1 MSFIK
6 KFFSNSHKPK
16 QKKKYESTFDH
27 EGWLNLFKDASAN
40 RSYDALHGLRI
51 ALIDDTFRRLDAGW
65 YTSCTGEAVKFEKG
79 VHNPE
84 ENTKDVIPYDF
95 MDKKFPELPPMEDR
109 PFQKTEVF
117 VRNADCVIEALKMLD
132 EGMRPAVINMANAN
146 NPGGGYLSGSGAQE
160 ENLFRRSNCNNFL
173 DPNRNGYNPNIYPI
187 PLIGGHYVPGVTIFR
202 GPESEGY
209 PLLPEP
215 KKIDVLTVAALS
227 YPDIYYDSQRGE
239 YMMYEKDVKTSS
251 QKIRV
256 LYEMAREQGND
267 GIVLSAIGCGAFRNP
282 PKQVAEL
289 FLEATKK
296 YYGFFKQIVFAI
308 FGNPDFIFTLI
319 SIFHI
324 FTFIFFFL

>member
-6 KFFSNSHKPK
+6 KFFSSKRK
-16 QKKKYESTFDH
+16 SKKEKKYESTFDH
-27 EGWLNLFKDASAN
+27 EGWLKKFKEASEK
-40 RSYDALHGLRI
+40 RSYDDLHELRVNI
-51 ALIDDTFRRLDAGW
+51 IGDTFSRLDAGW
-65 YTSCTGEAVKFEKG
+65 YKSYTGEKVEFEKG
-79 VHNPE
+79 VHDPK
-84 ENTKDVIPYDF
+84 ENTKLVRPYDF
-95 MDKKFPELPPMEDR
+95 TDIDFPELPPMAER

-117 VRNADCVIEALKMLD
+117 VRNADCVIETLKMLD
-132 EGMRPAVINMANAN
+132 EGMKPAVINMANAN
-146 NPGGGYLSGSGAQE
+146 NPGGGYLGGAGAQE

-173 DPNRNGYNPNIYPI
+173 DPTRKGYNPEIYPI
-187 PLIGGHYVPGVTIFR
+187 PLIGGHYVPGVTVFR

-227 YPDIYYDSQRGE
+227 YPDIYYDDKRGE
-239 YMMYEKDVKTSS
+239 YMMYNEDAKTSYR
-251 QKIRV
+251 KICV
-256 LYEMAREQGND
+256 LYEMARDQKND

-308 FGNPDFIFTLI
+308 FGKHFINILQIFHKQFIF
-319 SIFHI
+319 IF
-324 FTFIFFFL
+324 